1 MQKGE
6 ELPDPSIVD
15 RISEKLS
22 KYDKFIKINLQQ
34 VVASNEPIE
43 MSLFNGDDN
52 SVDFTKKKLTPLDFE
67 KIKFVLNQPEAVG
80 GSEEANK

>member
-1 MQKGE
+1 M
-6 ELPDPSIVD
+6 PDPGIVD

-52 SVDFTKKKLTPLDFE
+52 SVDLTKKKLTPLDFE
-67 KIKFVLNQPEAVG
+67 KIKSVLNQP
-80 GSEEANK
+80 